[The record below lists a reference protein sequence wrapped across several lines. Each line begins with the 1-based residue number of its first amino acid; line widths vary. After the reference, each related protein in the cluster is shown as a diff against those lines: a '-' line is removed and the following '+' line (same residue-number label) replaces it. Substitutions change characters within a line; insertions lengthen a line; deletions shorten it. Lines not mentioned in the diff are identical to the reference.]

1 MNDVIDTVLTDAILG
16 LFNYQH
22 NHMLIH
28 VEMQIEFQKGD
39 KQKETKIRMLYSCN
53 FYLAQ

>member
-22 NHMLIH
+22 NHMLIQ
-28 VEMQIEFQKGD
+28 VEMQIVFQKGASRR
-39 KQKETKIRMLYSCN
+39 KRK
-53 FYLAQ
+53 